1 MPQALEVL
9 FFPFLA
15 CLILTGIH
23 VYLGIHVISRKVIFV
38 DIALAQIAALG
49 AAVAFL
55 LGHDP
60 RSWGAYGWSLGFA
73 VLAAAVFALTR
84 TRHERVP
91 QEAVIGITY
100 ATASAAAILLADISP
115 HGAEHLHDLLAG
127 SIVWVTPRQILWTG
141 IMYSVLGAFHVVFR
155 KRFLEI
161 SLRPEQAYARGVNVR
176 LWDFIFYLSFGF
188 VITSSVQIAGVLL
201 VFCYLVAPSIF
212 AIMFFDDLRPRL
224 LTGWS
229 MATLVSAVGLYFS
242 YDRPS
247 GPTIMVGFA
256 IALLVG
262 ALVRVV
268 LPGER
273 PARALAATTAALVA
287 IAGGAWALQ
296 ARRLE
301 PVGGDAALHAGPG
314 GAVEG
319 ASPEHP
325 FGSGLADLREALHDS
340 HPNVRAR
347 AVADLGAT
355 GDPRVLH
362 ELTDALHDKDAGV
375 REAAAIALGRAGN
388 RTVLSSLAHHLADE
402 HEDEWV
408 RLRIA
413 ESMAALGGEEALPA
427 LMNMASGGAAGL
439 TRLEALNTLSRLAA
453 LPGPPLDAPDTEAA
467 RDRLAALAAWYGDG
481 SGLRWDAKRG
491 RFLKR

>member
-1 MPQALEVL
+1 LQPLEVL
-9 FFPFLA
+9 FYPFLA

-49 AAVAFL
+49 ATVAFL
-55 LGHDP
+55 FGHDP

-84 TRHERVP
+84 ARHERVP
-91 QEAVIGITY
+91 QEAVIGIAY
-100 ATASAAAILLADISP
+100 ATASAAAILLADIAP
-115 HGAEHLHDLLAG
+115 HGAEHLHDMLAG

-141 IMYSVLGAFHVVFR
+141 VMYSLLGVFHVVFR
-155 KRFLEI
+155 RRFLEI
-161 SLRPEQAYARGVNVR
+161 SLRPEEAYARGVNVR
-176 LWDFIFYLSFGF
+176 MWDFLFYLSFGF

-224 LTGWS
+224 LTGWT
-229 MATLVSAVGLYFS
+229 MATLVSAVSLYFS

-256 IALLVG
+256 IALLAG
-262 ALVRVV
+262 AAVRTL
-268 LPGER
+268 LPAAR
-273 PARALAATTAALVA
+273 PVRALTATTALLTL
-287 IAGGAWALQ
+287 IAGGAWAMQ
-296 ARRLE
+296 SRRLA
-301 PVGGDAALHAGPG
+301 PIMRGAGHAGAPEEA
-314 GAVEG
+314 GAQPV
-319 ASPEHP
+319 PEHP
-325 FGSGLADLREALHDS
+325 FGSGLDDLREALHDT

-347 AVADLGAT
+347 AIADLGAT

-362 ELTDALHDKDAGV
+362 ALTDALHDKDAGV
-375 REAAAIALGRAGN
+375 REAAARALGRAGN
-388 RTVLSSLAHHLADE
+388 RSVLSALAAHLVDQ

-413 ESMAALGGEEALPA
+413 ESMAGLGDARALPA
-427 LMNMASGGAAGL
+427 LLALAAEAEAGL
-439 TRLEALNTLSRLAA
+439 TRLEALNILSRLAA
-453 LPGPPLDAPDTEAA
+453 LPGPPLDAPDTDAA
-467 RDRLAALAAWYGDG
+467 RERLAVLRAWYGNG

-491 RFLKR
+491 GFQKKD